1 MNNSWNIE
9 TKLVQ
14 AGYEP
19 KNGEPRV
26 LPIYQSTT
34 YKYDSTEH
42 VAKLFDL
49 EVPGHMYS
57 RISNPTVEALENKI
71 ATLEGG
77 VGALCTSSGQA
88 ASMVSIMN
96 LCESGDHFISL
107 STIYGGTYNLFAIT
121 LKKMGIE
128 VSFVNPTATPE
139 EVEKLI
145 RPNTKAIF
153 GETIANPAL
162 VVLDINYWAE
172 IAHNHGIPL
181 VVDNTFATPYLC
193 RPLEHGADIVIHSTT
208 KYMDGHATSVGGVIV
223 DGGKFDYTNGRF
235 PGFTEPDPS
244 YHGLAYT
251 SHFKEL
257 AYITKARVQ
266 FIRDMGNYLSPQN
279 AFLTHLGLETL
290 HLRMERHSNNALQV
304 AEFLKD
310 HSLVEH
316 VSYPLL
322 EGDSQYEKA
331 KKYLPLGASGVISF
345 NIKGN
350 REIATQFMDA
360 LKLAN
365 IVVHVADAR
374 TAVLHPASSTHRQ
387 MSDEELNSCGIS
399 PSLIRLSVGIE
410 NVKDII
416 SDLQQAFEKINA

>member
-1 MNNSWNIE
+1 MSEWRIE
-9 TKLVQ
+9 TNLIQ
-14 AGYEP
+14 GGYTP

-49 EVPGHMYS
+49 QVPGHMYS
-57 RISNPTVEALENKI
+57 RISNPTVEALESKI
-71 ATLEGG
+71 ALLEGG

-88 ASMVSIMN
+88 ASMVSILN
-96 LCESGDHFISL
+96 LCEAGDHFIAL

-121 LKKMGIE
+121 LKKMGVE
-128 VSFVNPTATPE
+128 VTFVSPEATKE
-139 EVEKLI
+139 EVAAEI

-162 VVLDINYWAE
+162 VVMDIAYWAD
-172 IAHNHGIPL
+172 IAHAHGIPL
-181 VVDNTFATPYLC
+181 IVDSTFATPCLC
-193 RPLEHGADIVIHSTT
+193 RPFEHGADVVVHSTT

-223 DGGKFDYTNGRF
+223 DGGRFDYTNGKF
-235 PGFTEPDPS
+235 KSFTEPDPS
-244 YHGLAYT
+244 YHGLAYAQA
-251 SHFKEL
+251 FGPA

-279 AFLTHLGLETL
+279 AFLTNLGLETL
-290 HLRMERHSNNALQV
+290 HLRMERHSDNALKV
-304 AEFLKD
+304 AKYLKV
-310 HSLVEH
+310 HEAVASI
-316 VSYPLL
+316 SYPLL

-331 KKYLPLGASGVISF
+331 TKYLTKGASGVISF
-345 NIKGN
+345 EIKGD
-350 REIATQFMDA
+350 RETAVKFMDS

-387 MSDEELNSCGIS
+387 LTDQELISCGIS
-399 PSLIRLSVGIE
+399 PTMIRLSVGIE
-410 NVKDII
+410 NVEDII
-416 SDLQQAFEKINA
+416 EDLEQAFNQIG

>member
-1 MNNSWNIE
+1 MSNWKIE
-9 TKLVQ
+9 TNLIQ
-14 AGYEP
+14 GGYVPE
-19 KNGEPRV
+19 NGQPRV

-49 EVPGHMYS
+49 SVPGHMYS

-71 ATLEGG
+71 AVLEGG

-88 ASMVSIMN
+88 ASMVAVLN
-96 LCESGDHFISL
+96 LCEAGDHFVSL
-107 STIYGGTYNLFAIT
+107 NTIYGGTYNLFAIT
-121 LKKMGIE
+121 LKKMGVE
-128 VSFVNPTATPE
+128 VTFVSAEATKE
-139 EVEKLI
+139 EVAAAI

-162 VVLDINYWAE
+162 VVTDIAYWAD
-172 IAHNHGIPL
+172 IAHSYGLPL
-181 VVDNTFATPYLC
+181 IIDNTFATPYLC
-193 RPLEHGADIVIHSTT
+193 RPLEHGADIVTHSTT

-223 DGGKFDYTNGRF
+223 DGGKFDYTNGKF
-235 PGFTEPDPS
+235 KSFTEPDPS

-251 SHFKEL
+251 EAFGEA

-279 AFLTHLGLETL
+279 AFLTNLGLETL
-290 HLRMERHSNNALQV
+290 HLRMERHSQNALEV
-304 AEFLKD
+304 AKYLKE
-310 HSLVEH
+310 HGKVES
-316 VSYPLL
+316 VNYPLL

-331 KKYLPLGASGVISF
+331 KKYLPKGASGVISF
-345 NIKGN
+345 IIKGT
-350 REIATQFMDA
+350 REEAIQFMDS

-387 MSDEELNSCGIS
+387 MSDEELVSCGIS
-399 PSLIRLSVGIE
+399 PTMIRLSVGIE
-410 NVKDII
+410 NVQDII
-416 SDLQQAFEKINA
+416 EDLEQAFKRIG